1 MCDNFRLHSIASMP
15 FVSSTMWL
23 YYHLL
28 LSHSHCSSPNT
39 ACHRHGRMLATV
51 WSISCKFNLTVVAWW
66 ESRFVSR
73 SVILSP
79 ILGYAIDRTGRNI
92 YWLIGSITATI
103 VAHALLAFLFV
114 HPILPLVLMGI
125 AYSILA
131 ASLWPL
137 VAFLVPKQMLGTAYG
152 LMQSIQNLGFA
163 IMYVLLLSHE
173 YQLNVLL
180 VS

>member
-1 MCDNFRLHSIASMP
+1 MCDTFRLHSIASMP
-15 FVSSTMWL
+15 FVFSTMWP
-23 YYHLL
+23 YFHSL
-28 LSHSHCSSPNT
+28 LSHNYSSSPNT

-51 WSISCKFNLTVVAWW
+51 WFISCKFHLTIVAWW
-66 ESRFVSR
+66 GSHFVSR

-79 ILGYAIDRTGRNI
+79 ILGYVIDRIGRNI

-103 VAHALLAFLFV
+103 IAHALLAFLFV

-152 LMQSIQNLGFA
+152 LMQSIQNLGLA
-163 IMYVLLLSHE
+163 IMYALLFSGK
-173 YQLNVLL
+173 YQLNVLF

>member
-1 MCDNFRLHSIASMP
+1 M
-15 FVSSTMWL
+15 
-23 YYHLL
+23 
-28 LSHSHCSSPNT
+28 
-39 ACHRHGRMLATV
+39 
-51 WSISCKFNLTVVAWW
+51 
-66 ESRFVSR
+66 
-73 SVILSP
+73 
-79 ILGYAIDRTGRNI
+79 LGYVIDRTGRNI

-114 HPILPLVLMGI
+114 HPIVPLVLMGI

-152 LMQSIQNLGFA
+152 LMQSIQNLGLA
-163 IMYVLLLSHE
+163 IMYVLLLCDE
-173 YQLNVLL
+173 YQSNIFL

>member
-1 MCDNFRLHSIASMP
+1 MCDTFRRHSTASVS
-15 FVSSTMWL
+15 FVSSTMWP
-23 YYHLL
+23 Y
-28 LSHSHCSSPNT
+28 SHSLLWGNQCLSSNMV
-39 ACHRHGRMLATV
+39 CHQHWQMLATV
-51 WSISCKFNLTVVAWW
+51 WSISCKFRLNVIAWW
-66 ESRFVSR
+66 ESYSVSR

-79 ILGYAIDRTGRNI
+79 MLGYVIGRTGRNI

-137 VAFLVPKQMLGTAYG
+137 VAFLVPEQMLGTAYG
-152 LMQSIQNLGFA
+152 LMQSIQNLGLA
-163 IMYVLLLSHE
+163 IMYTLLLSHV
-173 YQLNVLL
+173 YQFNILL
-180 VS
+180 VF